1 MTNAFR
7 DLAARNCLVG
17 EKMTVKVADFG
28 LARYMERDMTYRAR
42 EGAKF
47 PIKWTAPEGLVY
59 NCFSIKSDVWAF
71 GVLLWEIATYGAT
84 PYPGVELQ
92 DVYVLLEKGTRM
104 EAPQGCPDAV
114 YQLMLDCTSH
124 FLFIL
129 GLLSSYRSSCC
140 GVFF

>member
-1 MTNAFR
+1 M
-7 DLAARNCLVG
+7 
-17 EKMTVKVADFG
+17 KVADFG
-28 LARYMERDMTYRAR
+28 LARYMERDVTYRAR

-104 EAPQGCPDAV
+104 EAPEGCPDAV
-114 YQLMLDCTSH
+114 YQLMLDCK

-129 GLLSSYRSSCC
+129 DGILCC
-140 GVFF
+140 QCLK